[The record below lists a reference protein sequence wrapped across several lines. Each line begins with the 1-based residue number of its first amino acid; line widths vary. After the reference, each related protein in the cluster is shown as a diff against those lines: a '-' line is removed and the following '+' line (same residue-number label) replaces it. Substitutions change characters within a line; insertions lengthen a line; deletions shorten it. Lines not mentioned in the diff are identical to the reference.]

1 MPAGWQLCGALLY
14 GPALSG
20 TMFPHHAAAKAGRRA
35 VSVSVKSSRKP
46 AAGFSSWAVLRCA
59 DVLRRVAGE
68 HPSVAIGSYPNVAE
82 CAAKQAFR
90 VKLQLESHDAEALE
104 RAVAAVREA
113 IECFEP
119 AMP

>member
-1 MPAGWQLCGALLY
+1 MCWTIAVSSEGQRLNYKRQGC
-14 GPALSG
+14 SS
-20 TMFPHHAAAKAGRRA
+20 RA
-35 VSVSVKSSRKP
+35 V
-46 AAGFSSWAVLRCA
+46 LHCA

-68 HPSVAIGSYPNVAE
+68 HPGVAIGSYPNVAE

-90 VKLQLESHDAEALE
+90 VKLQLESRDTEALE

-119 AMP
+119 AMLL